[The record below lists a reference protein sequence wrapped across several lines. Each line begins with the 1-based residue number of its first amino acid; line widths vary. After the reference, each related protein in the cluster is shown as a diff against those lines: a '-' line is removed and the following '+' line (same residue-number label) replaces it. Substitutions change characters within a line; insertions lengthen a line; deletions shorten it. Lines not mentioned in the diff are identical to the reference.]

1 MNGVFVDRF
10 ASSQYIALFSGMCQ
24 KSNGRWN
31 RMNLAIAFA
40 QVISILFLLLGLFIV
55 YLIIRT
61 AINHSELNK
70 NVQALR
76 DELYN
81 LNHQIQMLLKNTTQ
95 DKNE

>member
-1 MNGVFVDRF
+1 
-10 ASSQYIALFSGMCQ
+10 
-24 KSNGRWN
+24 
-31 RMNLAIAFA
+31 MNLAIAFA